1 MGSYVQQV
9 LIGGEVVKAE
19 AKISIWS
26 MWYTLVISGF
36 LFLFG
41 LVAFFAEPIVGLM
54 MFMMA
59 SVPLLLAYIRY
70 KTTELAITNKRVIAK
85 FGFISRAT
93 VEINLAKVETLQI
106 RQGLFGRILNYGSL
120 IVSGGGNPIA
130 PIPGIANPMEF
141 KRIAT
146 ETLNEFGASR

>member
-1 MGSYVQQV
+1 MGSYIQQV
-9 LIGGEVVKAE
+9 LIGGEVVKGE

-26 MWYTLVISGF
+26 MLPLLAVSGF
-36 LFLFG
+36 LLLIALSLLIAEPLGGLLMLAVAAFPL
-41 LVAFFAEPIVGLM
+41 LVA
-54 MFMMA
+54 
-59 SVPLLLAYIRY
+59 YIKF

-93 VEINLAKVETLQI
+93 VEINLAKVETLQV
-106 RQGLFGRILNYGSL
+106 RQGLLGRIFNYGSL
-120 IVSGGGNPIA
+120 IVSGGGNPAA

-146 ETLNEFGASR
+146 ETLNEFGGQR